1 MLALAHAAIP
11 DAFEVATVDHGLRP
25 ESAAEAAMVAQ
36 HCAELGVPHEVLA
49 VDVAPGNL
57 QDRARAA
64 RYAALAQWL
73 DRRDL
78 SALATAHHADDQ
90 AETLIMRL
98 NRGSGLAGLAGV
110 RGRGR
115 VPGTSYPLLRPLL
128 AWRRAQLADVV
139 RSKGWEAAQD
149 PSNRDPKYD
158 RVRIRTALAD
168 ADWLDPNTIA
178 RSATNLADAVEA
190 LDWATEREWC
200 ERVEEGAG
208 ELRYRPEAPRSIRL
222 EILKRA
228 IVRLGGEA
236 RGSAIASLLDTLEA
250 GGGGTLGGA
259 HAINRRGV
267 WIIRSEPP
275 RNC

>member
-64 RYAALAQWL
+64 RYAALEQWL

-178 RSATNLADAVEA
+178 RSAANLADAVEA

-250 GGGGTLGGA
+250 GGGGTLAGA